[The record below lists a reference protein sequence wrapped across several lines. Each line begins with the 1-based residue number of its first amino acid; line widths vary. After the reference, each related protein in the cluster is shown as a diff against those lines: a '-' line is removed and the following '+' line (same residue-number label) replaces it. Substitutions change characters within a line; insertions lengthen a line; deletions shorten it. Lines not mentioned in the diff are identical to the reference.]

1 MREKLPLSTNDLV
14 KTIIPI
20 LVGFLIYFSCRVN
33 SLLYYQWIPL
43 KQYIGLDTLQNS
55 LLTRCTKAVADWEW
69 LEIIVYSIPAALYAF
84 SLTFYI
90 KKRYLETGLS
100 GKTLTARILIYAITI
115 TLIAW
120 GPEVLQLGLVAG
132 RFDAQDAWTALVA
145 AGIALVA

>member
-1 MREKLPLSTNDLV
+1 MRGKQLLSTKDIV
-14 KTIIPI
+14 KIIIPI

-33 SLLYYQWIPL
+33 SLLYYQWIPV

-55 LLTRCTKAVADWEW
+55 LLVRCTEAVASWEW
-69 LEIIVYSIPAALYAF
+69 LEIMVYSIPAALYAF

-100 GKTLTARILIYAITI
+100 NRTLTAKILIYASTI
-115 TLIAW
+115 ALIAW
-120 GPEVLQLGLVAG
+120 GPEVLQLGLLAG
-132 RFDAQDAWTALVA
+132 SFDTQDAWTALVA